1 MERKKYYILIIIIL
15 LISNAISAFLLFS
28 NPRNGMHKNE
38 GPREYIIE
46 KLDLNSDQVQQY
58 DSLIEW
64 HRSSVRNAEEHL
76 FSLKSLLY
84 SSIDKNND
92 SVDSIINAINSI
104 HNDIEKIHVQ
114 HFRDIEKICTA
125 EQKDKF
131 KSLSLEL
138 SSLFKPKRP

>member
-1 MERKKYYILIIIIL
+1 MERKKYYYLIIITL

-28 NPRNGMHKNE
+28 NPRNGMRKNE

-46 KLDLNSDQVQQY
+46 KLDFNKEQVKQY
-58 DSLIEW
+58 DSLIKW
-64 HRSSVRNAEEHL
+64 HRSSIHNAEEQL

-84 SSIDKNND
+84 SSLDNNNE
-92 SVDSIINAINSI
+92 SIDSIINAINSI
-104 HNDIEKIHVQ
+104 HNDIEKINVQ
-114 HFRDIEKICTA
+114 HFKEIEKICTT